1 MVEEFL
7 QVVVEEIFG
16 AAFSGA
22 FRRARSR
29 KARMLKVAA
38 WAGFASSA
46 VAFLA
51 AWKVAG
57 GNGVAI
63 AFGVGGILAF
73 FFFGAWTAG
82 ANACAENNDN

>member
-16 AAFSGA
+16 SAFSGA
-22 FRRARSR
+22 FRRARTR
-29 KARMLKVAA
+29 KASLLKAAA

-63 AFGVGGILAF
+63 ACGVVGIVAF
-73 FFFGAWTAG
+73 FFFGAWTAV
-82 ANACAENNDN
+82 ANACAENDDN